1 MAVTGSCGSVLS
13 TRAMLLQVSV
23 QEAAKVVAHELQQE
37 LGDAKLPMA
46 KLCSRVGGLATRVL
60 DKNNNECMR
69 RFADLKEVQSLSA
82 TVYCCGPPL

>member
-1 MAVTGSCGSVLS
+1 MLSKVL
-13 TRAMLLQVSV
+13 LLQVSV
-23 QEAAKVVAHELQQE
+23 QEAAKIVAHELQQE

-46 KLCSRVGGLATRVL
+46 KLCSRVGGLANSVL

-69 RFADLKEVQSLSA
+69 KFADLKEVQRLSA